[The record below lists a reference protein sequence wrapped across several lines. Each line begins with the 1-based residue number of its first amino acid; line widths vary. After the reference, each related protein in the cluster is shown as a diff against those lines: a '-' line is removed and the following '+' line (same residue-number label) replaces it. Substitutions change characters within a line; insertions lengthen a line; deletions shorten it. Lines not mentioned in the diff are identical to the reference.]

1 MINNVLP
8 FPNKKERHIK
18 ISPKVKEYLIATIGK
33 KETSRMIFFIRSGS
47 YIILTGP
54 SCSAK
59 STIRYILVAIGY
71 PYVIDDAGIGREVHT
86 TEISGDLKPQS
97 DIFEELGIEMKH

>member
-33 KETSRMIFFIRSGS
+33 KRHPE
-47 YIILTGP
+47 
-54 SCSAK
+54 
-59 STIRYILVAIGY
+59 
-71 PYVIDDAGIGREVHT
+71 
-86 TEISGDLKPQS
+86 
-97 DIFEELGIEMKH
+97 

>member
-18 ISPKVKEYLIATIGK
+18 IPPKVKEYLIATIGK
-33 KETSRMIFFIRSGS
+33 KETSQLIFFIRSGS

-54 SCSAK
+54 TCSAK
-59 STIRYILVAIGY
+59 STIRDILVAIGY
-71 PYVIDDAGIGREVHT
+71 PYGIGREVHT

-97 DIFEELGIEMKH
+97 DIFEELGIETKC